1 VSLPSAAHVFPP
13 ALTPS
18 LSVLSLWNTSLDNI
32 LQHLSLV
39 LIPPL
44 DSLRIFP
51 SSLPLASSRLMD
63 PPFVGIV
70 ETTLNALILFESS
83 RRDHLPRITRR
94 LAEKER
100 GMIRSGAVFVG
111 RLPSFRPFARSW
123 KRPHS
128 LQIFDRGESGIKRW
142 TDGLV
147 WSPSRSKSS
156 C

>member
-39 LIPPL
+39 LIPAL

-83 RRDHLPRITRR
+83 RRDHLPSDHEATGREGARDDQ
-94 LAEKER
+94 ER
-100 GMIRSGAVFVG
+100 SRFRGSSSFFPPLRAQLEAAAFVADLRQG
-111 RLPSFRPFARSW
+111 RVR
-123 KRPHS
+123 H
-128 LQIFDRGESGIKRW
+128 QEMDGW
-142 TDGLV
+142 TGLV
-147 WSPSRSKSS
+147 TFEE
-156 C
+156 